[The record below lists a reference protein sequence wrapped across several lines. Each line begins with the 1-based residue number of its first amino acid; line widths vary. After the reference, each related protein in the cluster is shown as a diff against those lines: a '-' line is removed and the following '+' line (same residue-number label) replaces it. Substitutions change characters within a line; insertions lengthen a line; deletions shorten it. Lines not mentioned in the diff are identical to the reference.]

1 MKHLHEH
8 QKGLLAVFAA
18 GLLWSTGGIFIK
30 LIPFNA
36 IQISFF
42 RSFFAALVFLVIF
55 KKDIFYANLFTF
67 INAILYSAI
76 LILFVIATKMTT
88 AANAIFLQYT
98 APIYVLIFEPLIN
111 KTKYEKINI
120 ITIFFCFIGMVMF
133 FIGKFSP
140 GSMEGNILALLS
152 GVAYA
157 AFLLGMRKNKKEYQ
171 FSSIFYGNILVS
183 IICFNSIFEISNFTV
198 PNFLMVSYLGIFQI
212 GVAYAVFSYG
222 LKRVFAIEASLISM
236 IEPVLNP
243 VWVFLGYGEV
253 PSFMAIVGGIIIITA
268 ISIRAFVF
276 ESPAMKAKL
285 KLNSY
290 SQNELV
296 E

>member
-1 MKHLHEH
+1 MKHLQEH

-30 LIPFNA
+30 LVPFSPF
-36 IQISFF
+36 QISFF
-42 RSFFAALVFLVIF
+42 RSFFAAIVFLIIF
-55 KKDIFYANLFTF
+55 KKGIFYANLFTF

-76 LILFVIATKMTT
+76 LILFVIATKTTT

-120 ITIFFCFIGMVMF
+120 ITIAACFVGMTMF
-133 FIGKFSP
+133 FMGKISP
-140 GSMEGNILALLS
+140 GYMLGNILALLS
-152 GVAYA
+152 GVAFA
-157 AFLLGMRKNKKEYQ
+157 AFLLGMRKNKLEYQ

-183 IICFNSIFEISNFTV
+183 VITFNSLFSISNFT
-198 PNFLMVSYLGIFQI
+198 PTNFLMVFYLGVFQI
-212 GVAYAVFSYG
+212 GIAYAIFSYG
-222 LKRVFAIEASLISM
+222 LKRVYAIEASLISM

-253 PSFMAIVGGIIIITA
+253 PSFMAIIGGIVIITA

-276 ESPAMKAKL
+276 EAPGMKQKL
-285 KLNSY
+285 KRS
-290 SQNELV
+290 
-296 E
+296 